1 MNEQALDLRRAWW
14 ILWRHKIIVGVFIGV
29 GLLLGAGYGLL
40 KPPLMS
46 SSALVVLSP
55 STRDVPTQVLIASSN
70 PVLSRALPRIRPAM
84 TLQELH
90 ERIHARNPT
99 PNIISITAQGMTAA
113 QAESMANAVAESYVG
128 YITGTDRATKPVQ
141 AQARL
146 LQAADAAT
154 GQSLALHLIMNG
166 LPGALIGGVLG
177 AIGVLAASRQDRRLR
192 ARDEIA
198 NAIGVPVLAS
208 LPTGHPTDA
217 ARWAKLFEN
226 YQPSVV
232 NAWQLRIALSYL
244 GQADVAPANG
254 RGGGERFSIGVVT
267 LSSDRGALAL
277 GPQLAVFAASLGI
290 PTTLLIRPQQGTTTA
305 AALRAACAEPPPSAQ
320 RPRMLRLAVADH
332 EHEAGPPAR
341 LTVVVTVVDSQSP
354 SLADVQRT
362 TATVIGV
369 SAGAATAAQ
378 LVGVAVSAASTSRQ
392 VDGILVA
399 DPDPADHT
407 TGRIP
412 QLARPPRRRTPTRL
426 TGTTTETTR

>member
-14 ILWRHKIIVGVFIGV
+14 ILWRHKIIVGVFIAA
-29 GLLLGAGYGLL
+29 GLLLGAGYGFL
-40 KPPLMS
+40 KPPMMS

-90 ERIHARNPT
+90 ERIRARNPT

-113 QAESMANAVAESYVG
+113 QVESMANAVAESYVG

-146 LQAADAAT
+146 LQAADAAI
-154 GQSLALHLIMNG
+154 GQSLPLHLILNG
-166 LPGALIGGVLG
+166 LPGALIGGVIG
-177 AIGVLAASRQDRRLR
+177 AIGLLAVNRQDRRLR

-208 LPTGHPTDA
+208 VPTGHPTDA

-244 GQADVAPANG
+244 GRADVAPANG
-254 RGGGERFSIGVVT
+254 HGGGNRFSIGVVT
-267 LSSDRGALAL
+267 LSSDRAALAL

-290 PTTLLIRPQQGTTTA
+290 PTTLLIGPQQGTTA

-320 RPRMLRLAVADH
+320 RPRMLRLAVSDH
-332 EHEAGPPAR
+332 EHEAGPPTR
-341 LTVVVTVVDSQSP
+341 LTVAVTVVDSQDP

-369 SAGAATAAQ
+369 SAGAASAAQ
-378 LVGVAVSAASTSRQ
+378 LVGVAVSAASNGRQ

-426 TGTTTETTR
+426 TGTTTERTR

>member
-14 ILWRHKIIVGVFIGV
+14 ILWRHKIIVGVFIAV
-29 GLLLGAGYGLL
+29 GLLLGAGYGFL
-40 KPPLMS
+40 KPPMMS

-70 PVLSRALPRIRPAM
+70 PVLSRALPGIRPAM

-113 QAESMANAVAESYVG
+113 QVESMANAVADSYVG
-128 YITGTDRATKPVQ
+128 YITRTDRATKPVQ

-146 LQAADAAT
+146 LQAADTAT
-154 GQSLALHLIMNG
+154 GQSLPPHLILNG
-166 LPGALIGGVLG
+166 LPWALIAGVIG
-177 AIGVLAASRQDRRLR
+177 AIGVLAVNRQDRRLR

-208 LPTGHPTDA
+208 VPTSHPTDA
-217 ARWAKLFEN
+217 ARWAKLFGN
-226 YQPSVV
+226 YHPSVV

-254 RGGGERFSIGVVT
+254 RGGGGERFSIGVVT
-267 LSSDRGALAL
+267 LSTDRAALAL

-290 PTTLLIRPQQGTTTA
+290 PTTLLIGPQQGTAA

-320 RPRMLRLAVADH
+320 RPRTLRLAVTDH
-332 EHEAGPPAR
+332 EHESGPPAR
-341 LTVVVTVVDSQSP
+341 LTVAVTVVDSQDP

-378 LVGVAVSAASTSRQ
+378 LVGVAVSAASSGRQ

-426 TGTTTETTR
+426 TGTTTERTR